1 MGDGAPALECDVA
14 AGAFAALGAA
24 EGSELAL
31 ALRPEALR
39 VFPAGG

>member
-1 MGDGAPALECDVA
+1 
-14 AGAFAALGAA
+14 LGVA

-39 VFPAGG
+39 VFPAAG